1 MKIIKQ
7 ISALDTF
14 PVRHPVLRNGKPIE
28 SCQFEGDNLKSTIH
42 FGLFE
47 SDKIQAV
54 ISLFEVNNVQF
65 VSEKQHQIRGMAV
78 LEQHQK
84 KGFGEM
90 LILNAEHYCVQQQS
104 NLIWFNARQEAV
116 GFYKKMGYST
126 VGLPFNI
133 EGVGEHVV
141 MFKNLAAN

>member
-14 PVRHPVLRNGKPIE
+14 PVRHPVLRNGMPIE

-54 ISLFEVNNVQF
+54 ISLFEVKNVQF
-65 VSEKQHQIRGMAV
+65 ASEKQHQIRGMAV
-78 LEQHQK
+78 LAQHQK

-90 LILNAEHYCVQQQS
+90 LILNAENYCIQQQS

-116 GFYKKMGYST
+116 GFYKKMGYSI
-126 VGLPFNI
+126 VGLPFTI

>member
-14 PVRHPVLRNGKPIE
+14 AVRHPVLRNGKPIE
-28 SCQFEGDNLKSTIH
+28 SCQFEGDDLKSTTH

-47 SDKIQAV
+47 SDKIQGV
-54 ISLFEVNNVQF
+54 ISLFEVKNVQF
-65 VSEKQHQIRGMAV
+65 TSEKQHQIRGMAV
-78 LEQHQK
+78 QAQHQK

-90 LILNAEHYCVQQQS
+90 LILNTEKYCIQKKS

-116 GFYKKMGYST
+116 GFYKKMGYSII
-126 VGLPFNI
+126 GHPFNI
-133 EGVGEHVV
+133 EDVGEHVV